1 MNRRFATSSERQRE
15 KLGPSLRFD
24 EKRTRGRVVERSGP
38 IPFVDSRFRRNIV
51 KSSMT
56 RIEVR
61 SLPTL
66 CMQSWPFPLV
76 ASGFRHLYRLHAD
89 TNNESKF
96 FTRFG
101 IMSFHVYFSFSTCCR
116 RTFRY
121 RDTFGTQRSR
131 RVRVRTEIKLSV

>member
-1 MNRRFATSSERQRE
+1 MNRLATSSERQRE
-15 KLGPSLRFD
+15 KLGSSLRFD
-24 EKRTRGRVVERSGP
+24 EKRTRGRVVKRSGP
-38 IPFVDSRFRRNIV
+38 ISFVDSRLRRNIV
-51 KSSMT
+51 KSSIT

-101 IMSFHVYFSFSTCCR
+101 IMPFHVYFSFSACCR
-116 RTFRY
+116 RTFHY

-131 RVRVRTEIKLSV
+131 RVRVQTEIKLSV